1 MPNLVGKRN
10 LFDQTKVT
18 NKELSTDKC
27 QIWGAVNKRQRKSED
42 RGSQNGVLR
51 GDRILCERFMKEKA
65 PDRQ

>member
-27 QIWGAVNKRQRKSED
+27 QIWGAVNK
-42 RGSQNGVLR
+42 
-51 GDRILCERFMKEKA
+51 C
-65 PDRQ
+65 